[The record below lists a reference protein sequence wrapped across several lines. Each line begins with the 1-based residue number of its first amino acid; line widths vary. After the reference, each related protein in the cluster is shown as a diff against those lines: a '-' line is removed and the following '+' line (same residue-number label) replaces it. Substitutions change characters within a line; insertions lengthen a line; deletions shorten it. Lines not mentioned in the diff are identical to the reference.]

1 MLFPTADFCV
11 FLQVS
16 ASNSSQPLIAT
27 SSADHVAALW
37 STDRDSIGRCLL
49 KYEGHQGSVNSVK
62 FHPAKDLLL
71 TGSGDNTAHIW
82 AGAVNLSYDS
92 SARRGHGSSEEELED
107 DMLEEPHMF
116 EERERIETLRTPVQ
130 EFAGHTS
137 VVVAADWISSN
148 DSPTQIIT
156 ASWVTISASCSIIQT
171 TPMCTL
177 ITGPNCDI
185 VGH

>member
-1 MLFPTADFCV
+1 M
-11 FLQVS
+11 
-16 ASNSSQPLIAT
+16 
-27 SSADHVAALW
+27 
-37 STDRDSIGRCLL
+37 
-49 KYEGHQGSVNSVK
+49 
-62 FHPAKDLLL
+62 
-71 TGSGDNTAHIW
+71 
-82 AGAVNLSYDS
+82 SYDI

-107 DMLEEPHMF
+107 DMLEEPHF

-156 ASWVTISASCSIIQT
+156 ASWVTISGCVLN
-171 TPMCTL
+171 MCKQLMFTL
-177 ITGPNCDI
+177 VSGPNCDI